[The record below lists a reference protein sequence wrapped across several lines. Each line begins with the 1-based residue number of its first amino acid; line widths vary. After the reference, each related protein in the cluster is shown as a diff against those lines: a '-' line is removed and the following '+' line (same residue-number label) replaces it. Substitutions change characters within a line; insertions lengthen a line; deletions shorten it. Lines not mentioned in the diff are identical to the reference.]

1 MLIPQ
6 QTDIH
11 PNAFMNCPSLTCL
24 AFEGKTEQEV
34 QAMQY
39 YPWGIEDTNVIS
51 AELTNYSTPEPSEIL
66 DPDPND
72 AI

>member
-6 QTDIH
+6 QAVIYPD
-11 PNAFMNCPSLTCL
+11 AFMSCPSLTCL

-39 YPWGIEDTNVIS
+39 YPWGIEDTSAIS
-51 AELTNYSTPEPSEIL
+51 AELTNYSPPEPSEPL
-66 DPDPND
+66 DPEPGD